1 MRGLGQNI
9 TRGGGVEA
17 GGECQEYRDEIRQFG
32 AIEIESGC
40 DILFY
45 QVNHRLA
52 EFAAIAM
59 DVLEQVQRK
68 GAGTVEKLAVLRL
81 KVQKFAAF
89 DPGKHRLQ
97 PFDRGGGQHA
107 FVAKRIAM
115 LARKSM
121 TFRGGVSKKRGQG
134 RRRKVGRG

>member
-1 MRGLGQNI
+1 MRIIDWSSDVCSSDL
-9 TRGGGVEA
+9 
-17 GGECQEYRDEIRQFG
+17 EIRQFG
-32 AIEIESGC
+32 AIEIESGF

-52 EFAAIAM
+52 AFAAIAM

-89 DPGKHRLQ
+89 DPGKQRLQ
-97 PFDRGGGQHA
+97 PFDRGGGQ
-107 FVAKRIAM
+107 I
-115 LARKSM
+115 
-121 TFRGGVSKKRGQG
+121 G
-134 RRRKVGRG
+134 RASCRERVCP

>member
-1 MRGLGQNI
+1 MRWLCQHI
-9 TRGGGVEA
+9 TRGVGVEA
-17 GGECQEYRDEIRQFG
+17 GGEFQEYRDEIRQFG
-32 AIEIESGC
+32 AIEIESGF

-52 EFAAIAM
+52 AFAAIAM

-89 DPGKHRLQ
+89 DPEIGRASCRE
-97 PFDRGGGQHA
+97 RGCQY
-107 FVAKRIAM
+107 V
-115 LARKSM
+115 
-121 TFRGGVSKKRGQG
+121 
-134 RRRKVGRG
+134 

>member
-52 EFAAIAM
+52 AFAAIAM

-89 DPGKHRLQ
+89 DPGKQRLQ
-97 PFDRGGGQHA
+97 PFDRGGGQNRSEEQTSELQSLMRNSYAA
-107 FVAKRIAM
+107 FCLK
-115 LARKSM
+115 KKHM
-121 TFRGGVSKKRGQG
+121 TRYNTTYQY
-134 RRRKVGRG
+134 